1 MKIHQL
7 PESVRKKILI
17 VIVVVIM
24 LIIFPIWLKIFLDD
38 ISKPAPESPFAKQ
51 WENIQTKINHGLQNV
66 QQDIDKF
73 KDNIETSTSTITA
86 SSTNTS
92 SPILSEEQIERI
104 KINLE
109 KTSN

>member
-1 MKIHQL
+1 
-7 PESVRKKILI
+7 
-17 VIVVVIM
+17 M

-38 ISKPAPESPFAKQ
+38 ISKPKPESPFAKQ
-51 WENIQTKINHGLQNV
+51 WEKIQTKINQNFQDV
-66 QQDIDKF
+66 QQDIDELK
-73 KDNIETSTSTITA
+73 NNLETSASVTTA
-86 SSTNTS
+86 SSTATS